1 MFQINLFMIDYY
13 SEKND
18 QAYNSNDVKVF
29 VRDFAYFNEINITYL
44 HV

>member
-1 MFQINLFMIDYY
+1 MFQINLFMIDNY

-18 QAYNSNDVKVF
+18 YNGNDVKVF